1 MHSRDFVWSLKVG
14 RYVFLIKGPTE
25 IEHRTYLCFIFLHLI
40 VMCQAGVKLHF
51 VKFISVPRS
60 WARRNTDTKSSISSF
75 WTPQTRKAKGLK
87 AIWYWKYK
95 EYAYIYIHIYM
106 SYESYIHVCL
116 YVCPS
121 VCLDVCMSVCLC
133 VCMSL
138 CLHVSMSLCLYVS
151 MMSVCLYVCMYGCMY
166 VRTYVRT

>member
-95 EYAYIYIHIYM
+95 EYANIYTYIHVVRIIHTCM
-106 SYESYIHVCL
+106 SVCLSVCMSWCLYVRMSVCL
-116 YVCPS
+116 YVFMS
-121 VCLDVCMSVCLC
+121 ACLYVSMSLWCLYVCMSVCL
-133 VCMSL
+133 
-138 CLHVSMSLCLYVS
+138 YVW
-151 MMSVCLYVCMYGCMY
+151 MY
-166 VRTYVRT
+166 VRTYVCT